1 VTIIENNACK
11 IQIVF
16 FALLCPVFIFHQVM
30 FIYKYFLIALLF
42 ANSADSSGRGPPGRG
57 GGRGRQQARPS
68 EHSRRPDDSDLPTSR
83 GGGQSARRAGIV
95 LTRFAST
102 RGVGSHA
109 ADDIPQ
115 EEPLTMQSLLEQRLA
130 SVESKD
136 GNRGWATTTK
146 PADIVAEYNNAI
158 ATVENLKSVRNS
170 FKLAL
175 YSILCKS
182 GQTGKVENKC
192 PILTPESPA
201 VRDMYDILKQ
211 VFPGD
216 IATIEAARTGASVPV
231 PEQPVDLMSS
241 APPISGGS
249 DSSSRGPPGI
259 DTPTTSDAAPPPPL
273 LPIDPYVVVHD
284 ENAISWKPR
293 PHGNPMSALKP
304 DDDTKANSDL
314 SKDPIGIAQV
324 VAGWNRLI
332 NRQESIRVENKNM
345 YHALVA
351 LSVFENAPID
361 LSAADHVCQEI
372 ALRSTVASHI
382 RSGVG
387 TCADIP
393 IDPKLILLNRKMRE
407 LDPPAHTTIAAVID
421 AWNLYTRDSVAA
433 ISGIDNGRVAR
444 AMIQLGG
451 IFGKRHFLPTVKS
464 EDICAIVSPDPQ
476 DRQNFDDCPPVE
488 ADQAVANWWT
498 MRQAGIENISTILP
512 AAVGHATTITTGLHA
527 TQSLLLAFRSV
538 NVADWD
544 NSHILKL
551 ESDPVTI
558 DSIIETWNILVNRQR
573 DLHIV
578 NRNMYFGLTAL
589 AQFQIA
595 PLHAQK
601 DADTV
606 CQDFLSLYPIERAAG
621 IVKDQSGM
629 TCADKAI
636 TDQEDDITIKLT
648 KRYRSMVEL
657 FFQWM
662 PRIQSPM
669 DKRIPSTDME
679 VVVTVW
685 NEFVADPNKLLDIKD
700 EGVAL
705 AYLDRSTKVSA
716 QNNPLVLFAVLKLN
730 RLFKNIQPKPRLP
743 TENIDGPI
751 KTHLCAF
758 SADVGIKQQFGCPI
772 LKKADGKRFSS
783 HDAHIPKDIMTKV
796 WEDYE
801 AAIAF
806 LESI

>member
-1 VTIIENNACK
+1 
-11 IQIVF
+11 
-16 FALLCPVFIFHQVM
+16 M

-42 ANSADSSGRGPPGRG
+42 ANSADSSGRGRPGRG

-68 EHSRRPDDSDLPTSR
+68 EHSHRPDDSDLPPDATR
-83 GGGQSARRAGIV
+83 DHPVTPAGRRFARTAGHS
-95 LTRFAST
+95 RFAST
-102 RGVGSHA
+102 RGVGRRA
-109 ADDIPQ
+109 ADVLPQ
-115 EEPLTMQSLLEQRLA
+115 EEALTMESLLQQRLA
-130 SVESKD
+130 SFESKD
-136 GNRGWATTTK
+136 GNRGWATTTN
-146 PADIVAEYNNAI
+146 PADIVAEYNKAI
-158 ATVENLKSVRNS
+158 ETVDNLTQVQNS

-201 VRDMYDILKQ
+201 VGDMYDILEK
-211 VFPGD
+211 VFPED
-216 IATIEAARTGASVPV
+216 IATIEAARTDAS
-231 PEQPVDLMSS
+231 M
-241 APPISGGS
+241 
-249 DSSSRGPPGI
+249 
-259 DTPTTSDAAPPPPL
+259 PPPPL
-273 LPIDPYVVVHD
+273 PVDLYAVVYGDH
-284 ENAISWKPR
+284 AISWKPR
-293 PHGNPMSALKP
+293 PHGNPTAQLTDESTARANVILS
-304 DDDTKANSDL
+304 DDS
-314 SKDPIGIAQV
+314 IEIAQV
-324 VAGWNRLI
+324 VAEWNRLI

-372 ALRSTVASHI
+372 ALRSTVASNI
-382 RSGVG
+382 SSGG
-387 TCADIP
+387 RTCADIP

-407 LDPPAHTTIAAVID
+407 LGLTAHTTIAAVIA
-421 AWNLYTRDSVAA
+421 AWNQYTRDSVAA

-451 IFGKRHFLPTVKS
+451 IFGKRHFLLTVKS
-464 EDICAIVSPDPQ
+464 EDICWIVSPDPE
-476 DRQNFDDCPPVE
+476 DRQYFEGCSPVE

-527 TQSLLLAFRSV
+527 TQSLLWEFRSV

-544 NSHILKL
+544 KKYILEL
-551 ESDPVTI
+551 ETDPVTI

-573 DLHIV
+573 DLLIV

-636 TDQEDDITIKLT
+636 RDQEDDITIKLT

-657 FFQWM
+657 FFRWM
-662 PRIQSPM
+662 PRIQSSM
-669 DKRIPSTDME
+669 DKRIPSTEME

-700 EGVAL
+700 EGAAL
-705 AYLDRSTKVSA
+705 AYLDRSTEVIA
-716 QNNPLVLFAVLKLN
+716 QYNPFVLFAVLKLN

-743 TENIDGPI
+743 TENIDGTTE
-751 KTHLCAF
+751 THLCAF
-758 SADVGIKQQFGCPI
+758 LADVGIKQQFGCPI
-772 LKKADGKRFSS
+772 LKKPDGKRFSY
-783 HDAHIPKDIMTKV
+783 HDAHIPQDIMTQV
-796 WEDYE
+796 WEDYQ
-801 AAIAF
+801 AAIAY
-806 LESI
+806 LESIRR